1 MFLSLALL
9 LSLNDFFVS
18 ISQLFCF
25 VWSDASINV
34 LSMSILDCSSVL
46 VILCN
51 KRIFIILTFDSSSSW
66 KWLIWSLEFGIGRST
81 LVGQCPMKSLSTV
94 CWSVCPLVCL
104 SVRQSVHPS
113 VTKSC
118 QDLITSFFLIL
129 YMMITVQDIYWLTKP
144 DFWKKFDGPN
154 LAQMGQNQVRNCS
167 LLPFFQVWFI
177 SFPWNCIQWYLSTI
191 SNI

>member
-118 QDLITSFFLIL
+118 QDLITSFFWYCTWWQLFKISTDWQSQ
-129 YMMITVQDIYWLTKP
+129 IFEK
-144 DFWKKFDGPN
+144 N
-154 LAQMGQNQVRNCS
+154 LAAQ
-167 LLPFFQVWFI
+167 I
-177 SFPWNCIQWYLSTI
+177 
-191 SNI
+191 

>member
-118 QDLITSFFLIL
+118 QDLITSFF
-129 YMMITVQDIYWLTKP
+129 
-144 DFWKKFDGPN
+144 
-154 LAQMGQNQVRNCS
+154 
-167 LLPFFQVWFI
+167 
-177 SFPWNCIQWYLSTI
+177 WYCTWW
-191 SNI
+191 